1 MATATARPARFRTL
15 PLLAAAA
22 LVVAGLPGCYVYP
35 TPYGYAVPASFHRSW
50 DAAVGTLLDS
60 GFALTLQD
68 RGSGT
73 ASGRRGA
80 VDVVANVRSQSD
92 GSVRVEFTAR
102 GDVNQQPGV
111 VDQVSAAY
119 ERRMGR

>member
-1 MATATARPARFRTL
+1 MTTASTRPTRLRTI

-22 LVVAGLPGCYVYP
+22 LVVVGLPGCYVYP
-35 TPYGYAVPASFHRSW
+35 APYGYAVPASFDRSW
-50 DAAVGTLLDS
+50 DAAVGALLDT

-102 GDVNQQPGV
+102 GEVNQQPGV